1 MRRLE
6 ATKLM
11 LPHLACVSTVCK
23 HDKTSNINISSGS
36 FLDYKKETL
45 WTIFNCVDIVSCL
58 EICESNKTWFR

>member
-11 LPHLACVSTVCK
+11 LPHLACGSTVCK
-23 HDKTSNINISSGS
+23 HDKTSNVNISSGS

-58 EICESNKTWFR
+58 ENRESNKILFR

>member
-11 LPHLACVSTVCK
+11 LPHLACVSTMFK
-23 HDKTSNINISSGS
+23 HDKISNVNISSSS

-45 WTIFNCVDIVSCL
+45 WTIFNCVYIVSCL
-58 EICESNKTWFR
+58 ENNESNKTLFR